1 MKLYKEKNALFSAAT
16 STTEEY
22 NLKLKI
28 VSRKQ
33 NPLLKREEVIFEV
46 DHSEEGETT
55 SRSEIRRK
63 LADILKAKVE
73 LIFVEKAETKTGTMT
88 AKGEANAYETVDQ
101 AKLIEREHI
110 IQRNELKEEKDAE
123 VEAPGKDAEVEAP
136 GKDAEVEAPESDSL
150 IEEPSA
156 KSESK
161 KAGSGKLKHEKEPE
175 SEKESQKEELTGDEA
190 EGEAEKLEG

>member
-136 GKDAEVEAPESDSL
+136 ESDSL

>member
-63 LADILKAKVE
+63 LADILKSKVE

-110 IQRNELKEEKDAE
+110 IQRNELKEESAE
-123 VEAPGKDAEVEAP
+123 VEAPGKAAEVEAP
-136 GKDAEVEAPESDSL
+136 GKAAEVEAPESDSL

-161 KAGSGKLKHEKEPE
+161 KAGSGKLKPEKEPE
-175 SEKESQKEELTGDEA
+175 SEKASQKEELTGNEA
-190 EGEAEKLEG
+190 KGEAEKLEV